1 VDGSSERQRR
11 GLLGGRVGRFDDEC
25 GRVDEQQKKVSESG
39 VNAVRGSAHGER
51 AGDLVQRPVAKACR
65 GLARANENELGQLV
79 LAELWQLEECTGG
92 DLVERDERRA
102 KLDAEGVSILAQ
114 ASR

>member
-39 VNAVRGSAHGER
+39 VNAVRSSAHGER
-51 AGDLVQRPVAKACR
+51 AGDLVQRSVAKACR
-65 GLARANENELGQLV
+65 GLARAHEDELGELV
-79 LAELWQLEECTGG
+79 RIELWQIEGCTGG